1 MKTNHPPIDLGL
13 SWTAR
18 GEAMRYGHRLELW
31 TAEGDTT
38 AFSAAWKRAKP
49 AMEDVG
55 YSWTRLG
62 SQLAPCYWGLPE
74 PGPVEPARRAVE
86 AALAEAAAE
95 RAEKAR
101 REAVCIAAEVASCAS
116 RARPIRHDLA
126 EVVSRHAWQLGRQLA
141 EARALLDDAGWREW
155 DCRAAERLLSNARG
169 NGVRAAHRLEGHA
182 LPHWHARAADPAVR
196 AAALAACRYL
206 SGLDTDW
213 ASDRNSVGWS
223 SASCWAGHALSER
236 RELDQGVAGHAL
248 SILHQHRR
256 QLTDSWRLALF
267 GEPERTPKPE
277 LAL

>member
-1 MKTNHPPIDLGL
+1 
-13 SWTAR
+13 
-18 GEAMRYGHRLELW
+18 MRYGHRLELW

-49 AMEDVG
+49 AIEDVG

-101 REAVCIAAEVASCAS
+101 READRIAAEVASCAP
-116 RARPIRHDLA
+116 RAIPIRSDLTD
-126 EVVSRHAWQLGRQLA
+126 VVRSHAWQLGRHLA
-141 EARALLDDAGWREW
+141 YARTLLEDAAWREW
-155 DCRAAERLLSNARG
+155 DLRSAERLLSNARG
-169 NGVRAAHRLEGHA
+169 NSVRAAHRLEGTA

-196 AAALAACRYL
+196 VAALAACRHL
-206 SGLDTDW
+206 SSLDTDW
-213 ASDRNSVGWS
+213 ASDRNAIGWS
-223 SASCWAGHALSER
+223 SASCWAGHSLSER
-236 RELDQGVAGHAL
+236 RELDQGAAGHAL
-248 SILHQHRR
+248 SLLHLHRR
-256 QLTDSWRLALF
+256 QLTDSQRHALF
-267 GEPERTPKPE
+267 GEPEIPLQPA